1 MKTAATTR
9 VKFARA
15 EDAARLF
22 TPAFC
27 EYLVLLHDT
36 LGARALELRVQRAEI
51 LRAALNQQVMPG
63 HPPVS
68 AANIGDWRVPAV
80 PDELRKPG
88 IEISGPCSITPMFI
102 NALNPGPEGE
112 RAEGDLDDDED
123 SGGHRLIDTVR
134 AAHNRL
140 AAVNRELTFE
150 DRERGK
156 SYRIAPGELP
166 FFMHRERG
174 LHLDEPDVTIDGT
187 PVNAAIL
194 GTALTLFYAGRAQAD
209 RGQGIYFYLPKL
221 ELAPEARWYRDLF
234 DLSRGRLS
242 SLQNATIRAVVLV
255 ESLPCVY
262 QMEEMLW
269 ELGPYAAGL
278 NAARWDLKAS
288 IFEFVMADPKQV
300 WPDRFGVD
308 IKTTPFLAN
317 IFRRLVAIC
326 LKRGAVPIGG
336 MATALPSN
344 DPEVNRTAG
353 EAIQKDKEWE
363 AAQGFIRAWVA
374 HIFHMKTAAD
384 PFKKLIG
391 SGWTPTPEMAKP
403 ENYPVKIGVPAG
415 PVTVEGTRRNARMLI
430 EYVEG
435 WLNGRGAKGIDS
447 LEGKPGVHPAL
458 MEDLATGRMS
468 VAQIAQ
474 RIRHHAKD
482 PQAGVAHDGALVKRL
497 LQEELADILSRRP
510 KSAEVE
516 TRYRNAMKVAMRW
529 VKNYT
534 ELDFRSLGAY
544 TRAELDAIARAPD
557 ARLSVSG
564 PRRPLRGRGS
574 TARRRRRSSGP

>member
-1 MKTAATTR
+1 MAADATR
-9 VKFARA
+9 VRFAPA
-15 EDAARLF
+15 EGAARLF
-22 TPAFC
+22 TPTFC
-27 EYLVLLHDT
+27 EYLARLHDT
-36 LGARALELRVQRAEI
+36 LGARARELRARRDEGLRRA
-51 LRAALNQQVMPG
+51 LRDHVMPG
-63 HPPVS
+63 HPPPS
-68 AANIGDWRVPAV
+68 AATTGDWRVPPV

-88 IEISGPCSITPMFI
+88 IEISGPCSITSMFI

-134 AAHNRL
+134 ATENRL
-140 AAVNRELTFE
+140 AAVNRELAFE
-150 DRERGK
+150 DQERGR

-174 LHLDEPDVTIDGT
+174 LHLDEPDVTVDGQ

-194 GTALTLFYAGRAQAD
+194 GTALTLFFAGRAQAD

-221 ELAPEARWYRDLF
+221 EHAPEARWYRDLF
-234 DLSRGRLS
+234 DRSREHLPGLR
-242 SLQNATIRAVVLV
+242 NATIRAVVLV

-262 QMEEMLW
+262 EMEEMLW

-288 IFEFVMADPKQV
+288 IFEFVMADPTQV

-308 IKTTPFLAN
+308 IKTTAFLAN
-317 IFRRLVAIC
+317 IFRRLVGIC

-344 DPEVNRTAG
+344 DPVVNRVAG
-353 EAIQKDKEWE
+353 EAIAKDKEWE
-363 AAQGFIRAWVA
+363 AAQGFVRGWVA

-384 PFKKLIG
+384 PFKKLVG

-403 ENYPVKIGVPAG
+403 ETYPVTIEVPAG
-415 PVTVEGTRRNARMLI
+415 PVTLDGTRRNARMLV
-430 EYVEG
+430 EYLEG

-474 RIRHHAKD
+474 RIRHHARD
-482 PQAGVAHDGALVKRL
+482 GQAGVAHDFALVKKL
-497 LQEELADILSRRP
+497 LQEELGDILSRRP
-510 KSAEVE
+510 QHAEVE
-516 TRYRNAMKVAMRW
+516 TRYRQAMKVGLRW

-534 ELDFRSLGAY
+534 ELNFRSLGSY
-544 TRAELDAIARAPD
+544 TRAELDVIARAPD
-557 ARLSVSG
+557 AF
-564 PRRPLRGRGS
+564 
-574 TARRRRRSSGP
+574 